1 MLQGLVDSFCQ
12 CFGTVNSSSHN
23 SAGHHQ
29 RHHLDELGP
38 SEIPS
43 PESKRRTRSLALQD
57 KQWDA
62 LFTEQP
68 ARRVKSMSE
77 SCSNNI
83 GSDQQPDRTPVA
95 KAKLSAAR
103 KNQKRKRG
111 RGCCKDTIFRC
122 KQPNNSNKSSPIS
135 TFLSNNPVFMRT
147 LCFATPIRESTDA
160 ADDNTVVSE
169 SGTLNTAEDTI
180 SSTIYYERTKLAG
193 LSQKNPPMPLFPTFQ
208 VGKEDAIQ
216 EIVKSH
222 SHSSVKLLDM
232 YRRQSLEDP
241 IELSSDETPPVSPKR
256 HESGEYHHP
265 VTPPPA
271 VTNISSD
278 SSKSSA

>member
-1 MLQGLVDSFCQ
+1 
-12 CFGTVNSSSHN
+12 
-23 SAGHHQ
+23 
-29 RHHLDELGP
+29 
-38 SEIPS
+38 
-43 PESKRRTRSLALQD
+43 
-57 KQWDA
+57 
-62 LFTEQP
+62 
-68 ARRVKSMSE
+68 MSE
-77 SCSNNI
+77 SCTGNRAI
-83 GSDQQPDRTPVA
+83 LDQPPDRTAAA
-95 KAKLSAAR
+95 KAKQSAAR

-122 KQPNNSNKSSPIS
+122 KHPNNNNKSSPIS

-147 LCFATPIRESTDA
+147 LCFATPVRESVDA

-256 HESGEYHHP
+256 HEGEYHHHP
-265 VTPPPA
+265 ITPPPA
-271 VTNISSD
+271 VTNVSSD
-278 SSKSSA
+278 SSKSSTR